1 MVSAV
6 SLRSIYTEIKSRRKD
21 VEAVKEAIIP
31 EERVSFKEMKELR
44 KIAKEMEA
52 GREKS
57 FKEIFG

>member
-6 SLRSIYTEIKSRRKD
+6 SLKSVYMEIKSLRRD
-21 VEAVKEAIIP
+21 VEAVKQAIIP
-31 EERVSFKEMKELR
+31 EERISLKEMRELR

>member
-6 SLRSIYTEIKSRRKD
+6 SLKSVYMEIKSLRKD
-21 VEAVKEAIIP
+21 VEAVKQAIIP
-31 EERVSFKEMKELR
+31 EERVSLKEMKELR

-52 GREKS
+52 GRAKS